1 MNNLTALLGLADSAS
16 SDEIKMKFEK
26 LKHKL
31 ENASSSSSSSVASQV
46 LLRITDAMRSLPSF
60 QQNVDSQNETF
71 RIIKPRLGQLCVMTH
86 MISIDQL
93 SEAVDAQRETGEP
106 LGEILEDK
114 NFISHSQL
122 EGLLMGQNLY
132 DLDDYTRD
140 PFYSQLVA
148 LDLITEDMAFIA
160 QIDEKVSGQAKGECL
175 VSRGWLDPEIM
186 RLFDTGHE
194 T

>member
-1 MNNLTALLGLADSAS
+1 MNNLTALLGLTDSAS

-140 PFYSQLVA
+140 PFYRQLVA

-160 QIDEKVSGQAKGECL
+160 QIDEKVSGQAKGQCL

-186 RLFDTGHE
+186 RLFETGHE

>member
-1 MNNLTALLGLADSAS
+1 MNNLTALLGLSDSAS
-16 SDEIKMKFEK
+16 SDQIQTRFEK
-26 LKHKL
+26 LKQKL
-31 ENASSSSSSSVASQV
+31 ESASSLKFSTITLQALSKIEDAYQNRSS
-46 LLRITDAMRSLPSF
+46 F
-60 QQNVDSQNETF
+60 EQNCDSQNETF

-86 MISIDQL
+86 MISMDQL
-93 SEAVDAQRETGEP
+93 SEAVDVQRETGEP

-140 PFYSQLVA
+140 PFYRQLVA
-148 LDLITEDMAFIA
+148 LELITEDMAFIA
-160 QIDEKVSGQAKGECL
+160 QIDEKVSDLPKGECL
-175 VSRGWLDPEIM
+175 VSRGWLEPELL
-186 RLFDTGHE
+186 RLFAPGDE

>member
-1 MNNLTALLGLADSAS
+1 MNTLTALLGLVDSAS
-16 SDEIKMKFEK
+16 SDEIKKKFEY

-31 ENASSSSSSSVASQV
+31 ENLSTSGSSNVTSKILSK
-46 LLRITDAMRSLPSF
+46 INDAFKNQSSLPASLD
-60 QQNVDSQNETF
+60 NQNETF

-93 SEAVDAQRETGEP
+93 SEAVDVQRETGEP

-114 NFISHSQL
+114 NFISHSEL

-132 DLDDYTRD
+132 DLDDYSRD
-140 PFYSQLVA
+140 PFYRQLVA
-148 LDLITEDMAFIA
+148 LELITEDMAFIA
-160 QIDEKVSGQAKGECL
+160 QIDDKVSGQAKGECL
-175 VSRGWLDPEIM
+175 VTRGWLDPELVG
-186 RLFDTGHE
+186 LFEPGDE

>member
-1 MNNLTALLGLADSAS
+1 MNNLTALLGLSDSAS
-16 SDEIKMKFEK
+16 GDQIKTRFEK
-26 LKHKL
+26 LKQKL
-31 ENASSSSSSSVASQV
+31 ENASSSKTSTVALQALSK
-46 LLRITDAMRSLPSF
+46 IEDAYKNRPSF
-60 QQNVDSQNETF
+60 EQFSDSQNETF

-86 MISIDQL
+86 LISMDQL
-93 SEAVDAQRETGEP
+93 SEAVNVQRETGEP

-140 PFYSQLVA
+140 PFYRQLVA
-148 LDLITEDMAFIA
+148 LELISEDMAFIA
-160 QIDEKVSGQAKGECL
+160 QIDDKVSDQPKGECL
-175 VSRGWLDPEIM
+175 VSRGWLDPELL
-186 RLFDTGHE
+186 RLFEPGDE

>member
-1 MNNLTALLGLADSAS
+1 MNNLTALLGLTDSAS

-140 PFYSQLVA
+140 PFYRQLVA

-160 QIDEKVSGQAKGECL
+160 QIDEKVSGQAKGQCL
-175 VSRGWLDPEIM
+175 ISRGWLDPEIM
-186 RLFDTGHE
+186 RLFETGHE

>member
-16 SDEIKMKFEK
+16 IDEIKIKFDS
-26 LKHKL
+26 LKQKL
-31 ENASSSSSSSVASQV
+31 ENASSSKSSSIASQA
-46 LLRITDAMRSLPSF
+46 LSKINAAMQSLPHILP
-60 QQNVDSQNETF
+60 NTDSQNETF

-132 DLDDYTRD
+132 DMDDYTRD
-140 PFYSQLVA
+140 PFYRQLVA

-160 QIDEKVSGQAKGECL
+160 QIDEKVSGQPKGEGL
-175 VSRGWLDPEIM
+175 ISRGWLDPELL
-186 RLFDTGHE
+186 RLFEPGHE

>member
-1 MNNLTALLGLADSAS
+1 MNHLTALLGLADSAS
-16 SDEIKMKFEK
+16 SDQIKNRFEN
-26 LKHKL
+26 LTRRL
-31 ENASSSSSSSVASQV
+31 ESSSASSSSTVVSQA
-46 LLRITDAMRSLPSF
+46 LLKINDAYKNRSNF
-60 QQNVDSQNETF
+60 QQDTDSQNETF

-86 MISIDQL
+86 MISMDQL
-93 SEAVDAQRETGEP
+93 SEAVDVQRETGEP

-140 PFYSQLVA
+140 PFYRQLVA
-148 LDLITEDMAFIA
+148 LELITEDMAFIA
-160 QIDEKVSGQAKGECL
+160 QIDEKVSDQPKGECL
-175 VSRGWLDPEIM
+175 VNRGWLDPELL
-186 RLFDTGHE
+186 RLFSPGDE

>member
-1 MNNLTALLGLADSAS
+1 MNNLTALLGLPESAS

-140 PFYSQLVA
+140 PFYRQLVA

-175 VSRGWLDPEIM
+175 ISRGWLDPEIM
-186 RLFDTGHE
+186 RLFETEHE